1 MPSEILIP
9 ESNLLREPTGLL
21 GWTTV
26 CRKGWEE
33 YLLRKRNGL
42 TEHMK
47 QQLLQE
53 FFAMKKVIQ
62 HLIPEEPVRVENYA
76 IVYDPTKMELNKIYQ
91 VEMRGRLYLVRKTQE
106 NVVETIELE
115 PIEE

>member
-1 MPSEILIP
+1 MPTEILIH
-9 ESNLLREPTGLL
+9 ESNLLREPKELL

-53 FFAMKKVIQ
+53 FSTMNKVIQ
-62 HLIPEEPVRVENYA
+62 RLIPEEAVRVENYA

-91 VEMRGRLYLVRKTQE
+91 VEIRGRLHLIRKTQE
-106 NVVETIELE
+106 NVVETYELE
-115 PIEE
+115 LVEE